1 MSQTGTKSD
10 RLVSGWKDEALTV
23 EAGSLD
29 TEELKAAPIAVSYRD
44 ADTADRSVTKSHGL
58 DHADVL
64 AGEPV
69 GLFVPHILNPK
80 VDVRRHVATLSIN
93 PSMASQQNGS

>member
-1 MSQTGTKSD
+1 MSD

-29 TEELKAAPIAVSYRD
+29 TEELKAAPVAVSYRD
-44 ADTADRSVTKSHGL
+44 ADTAERSVTKCHGF
-58 DHADVL
+58 DHAEVL

-69 GLFVPHILNPK
+69 SLPVPHIVNPK
-80 VDVRRHVATLSIN
+80 VDVRHHVAKLSIH